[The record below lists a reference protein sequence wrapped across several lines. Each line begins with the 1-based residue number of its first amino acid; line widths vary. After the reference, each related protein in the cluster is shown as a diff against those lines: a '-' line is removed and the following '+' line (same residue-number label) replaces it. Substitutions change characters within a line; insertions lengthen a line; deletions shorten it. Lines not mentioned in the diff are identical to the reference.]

1 MKYRNEDIDK
11 LLDIL
16 KIEEVVGEVVDLK
29 KSGSNY
35 KGLCPFHSDSSPSFM
50 VSPQKNIAKC
60 FVCGNGGNPITFY
73 MKYHSV
79 DFTTAVEQLAKKYGV
94 HMEVVSST
102 SDASAKKYERLYQ
115 LMEDASE
122 YFADKIFQNEGKEAF
137 EYLYRRG
144 FKADFIKN
152 NDIGFSGTS
161 WDEIIPYL
169 SEKGYEPEELVDTGL
184 IKKGDKG
191 YYATFRNRIMFPI
204 KNSSDRIV
212 AFGGRTLENDSGTAK
227 YLNSPE
233 TIIYHKSRTLY
244 GIKQKGNLIRKKS
257 YAILMEGYL
266 DVLKAHSHGFDVA
279 LASLGT
285 AFTPEQAELLK
296 RYTSNVI
303 IAFDMDNAGRQAVER
318 TAFVLKEY
326 GFNIRVL
333 EYKDAKDPDE
343 FLTKFG
349 KEKFLECVRDSKE
362 IFDFLYSYYSKS
374 FNLEDLMSKQNF
386 INSFKEFFLSVE
398 SDLEKN
404 LYLDR
409 LSGNLSLDK
418 NILYEELIK
427 NNKKI
432 HKKNFVKEYNINTPL
447 EKEHKKEKI
456 NKLEEESLK
465 LLLSFFDFAY
475 FLKDKKIQNSLLKKV
490 VDLILKEGNKIE
502 NNRFLL
508 ESELFDDEEKQN
520 LFEYIALT
528 LTLDNKNIQSLY
540 IELFIS
546 WFRLELGEA
555 ISQAKKEKQILKM
568 LELKKIEDSLN
579 SAYEVNESFVKDLYK
594 NFKNLF

>member
-1 MKYRNEDIDK
+1 
-11 LLDIL
+11 
-16 KIEEVVGEVVDLK
+16 
-29 KSGSNY
+29 
-35 KGLCPFHSDSSPSFM
+35 
-50 VSPQKNIAKC
+50 
-60 FVCGNGGNPITFY
+60 

-79 DFTTAVEQLAKKYGV
+79 DFGTAIEQLSKKYGV
-94 HMEVVSST
+94 HMEATSSYSDVSI
-102 SDASAKKYERLYQ
+102 KKYDRLYQ
-115 LMEDASE
+115 LMNDATE

-137 EYLYRRG
+137 EYLYKRG

-152 NDIGFSGTS
+152 NNIGFSGTS
-161 WDEIIPYL
+161 WDEIISHL
-169 SEKGYEPEELVDTGL
+169 VEKGYSLEDLIDTGL
-184 IKKGDKG
+184 IKKGDRG

-204 KNSSDRIV
+204 KNSSDKIV
-212 AFGGRTLENDSGTAK
+212 AFGGRTLETDSNTAK

-233 TIIYHKSRTLY
+233 TVIYHKSRTLY
-244 GIKQKGNLIRKKS
+244 GIKQKGSLIRKKS

-266 DVLKAHSHGFDVA
+266 DVLKAHSYGFDVA

-285 AFTPEQAELLK
+285 AFTTEQAELLK

-318 TAFVLKEY
+318 TSFVLKEY

-343 FLTKFG
+343 FLSKFG

-374 FNLEDLMSKQNF
+374 FNLDDLMSKQNF
-386 INSFKEFFLSVE
+386 INSFKEFFLSID

-432 HKKNFVKEYNINTPL
+432 HKKNFVKEYNISTPFK
-447 EKEHKKEKI
+447 KEHKTEKI

-475 FLKDKKIQNSLLKKV
+475 FLKDKKIKNSLLKKV
-490 VDLILKEGNKIE
+490 IDLILEEGTKIE

-508 ESELFDDEEKQN
+508 ESELFNDEEKQN

-579 SAYEVNESFVKDLYK
+579 STYEVNESFVKNLYK

>member
-11 LLDIL
+11 LLDTL

-29 KSGSNY
+29 KTGSNY
-35 KGLCPFHSDSSPSFM
+35 KGLCPFHNDSSPSFT

-73 MKYHSV
+73 MKYYSI
-79 DFTTAVEQLAKKYGV
+79 DFTTAVEQLSKKYNV
-94 HMEVVSST
+94 DIQAMT
-102 SDASAKKYERLYQ
+102 SYSEKNQKKHEKLYK

-122 YFADKIFQNEGKEAF
+122 YFSNKIFENEGKEAF
-137 EYLYRRG
+137 EYLYKRG

-152 NDIGFSGTS
+152 NNIGFSGRS
-161 WDEIIPYL
+161 WDEIIGYM
-169 SEKGYEPEELVDTGL
+169 EAKGYELEDLVDAGL
-184 IKKGDKG
+184 IKKGDRG
-191 YYATFRNRIMFPI
+191 YYSTFRNRIMFPI
-204 KNSSDRIV
+204 KNSGDRVV
-212 AFGGRTLENDSGTAK
+212 AFGGRTLEKESNVAK
-227 YLNSPE
+227 YVNSPE
-233 TIIYHKSRTLY
+233 TLIYHKSRTLY

-266 DVLKAHSHGFDVA
+266 DVLKAHSYGFDVA

-318 TAFVLKEY
+318 TSFVLKEY

-349 KEKFLECVRDSKE
+349 KEKFLDCVKDSKE

-374 FNLEDLMSKQNF
+374 YNLEDLMSKQNF

-404 LYLDR
+404 LYLDK
-409 LSGNLSLDK
+409 LSSNLSLDK
-418 NILYEELIK
+418 NILHEELIK

-432 HKKNFVKEYNINTPL
+432 HKKNFIKGYNISTPSK
-447 EKEHKKEKI
+447 KEQKKEKI
-456 NKLEEESLK
+456 NKLEEESIK
-465 LLLSFFDFAY
+465 LLLSFFDFSY
-475 FLKDKKIQNSLLKKV
+475 FLKDKKIQSSFLKKV
-490 VDLILKEGNKIE
+490 IDYIIKERDKIE
-502 NNRFLL
+502 NNKALL
-508 ESELFDDEEKQN
+508 ESDFFDEDEKQI

-528 LTLDNKNIQSLY
+528 LTSDDKNIKDLY
-540 IELFIS
+540 LELFIS
-546 WFRLELGEA
+546 WFRLELSEA
-555 ISQAKKEKQILKM
+555 ISQAKEEKQILKM

-579 SAYEVNESFVKDLYK
+579 NTYEINELFVKDLYK